1 MVFCL
6 GVTRVG
12 GKKNREGVFSAF
24 FSIKSTREGRIPH
37 TEGKKNFPIQ
47 KEKKIF
53 VEKKLFSF
61 GKFETL
67 NLRHNRIP
75 QKESRG
81 KIFVLRGQE
90 TPSPAPWRPW
100 FDRLRTRFDVP

>member
-1 MVFCL
+1 MARASLEVLRIKTKRGLF
-6 GVTRVG
+6 VD
-12 GKKNREGVFSAF
+12 KKNREGVFSAF
-24 FSIKSTREGRIPH
+24 FSVKSTREGRIPH
-37 TEGKKNFPIQ
+37 TEEKKNFCG
-47 KEKKIF
+47 
-53 VEKKLFSF
+53 KKLFSF